1 MKMARREAIEKK
13 KKKRRKKEREDAAYS
28 LYTGSIRTFDVG
40 LHHPNEGLQL
50 PQRVKQLLIKD
61 SPVYSQRV
69 GPTQRPSHGLLWSQ
83 ILVYTHSSV
92 SLLLLFAPGHQA
104 GTSGCYSRRAHV
116 CPFGVRC
123 VNSAWCR
130 SLQVFVA
137 AAVRVLCTERRWG
150 QEH

>member
-1 MKMARREAIEKK
+1 MARREAIEKK

-92 SLLLLFAPGHQA
+92 SLLLLFAPGHQV
-104 GTSGCYSRRAHV
+104 GIS
-116 CPFGVRC
+116 
-123 VNSAWCR
+123 
-130 SLQVFVA
+130 
-137 AAVRVLCTERRWG
+137 
-150 QEH
+150 